1 MNMKI
6 NGIIAE
12 YHPFHNGHRY
22 QLLDAK
28 EALGADYT
36 VVLMSGNF
44 VQRGTLS
51 MFDKHIRTQMALR
64 GGADL
69 VLELPVSISTGSAEY
84 FATGAV
90 TLLNGLGCIDHLC
103 FGSESG
109 QLHTLSEAVN
119 ILTEEP
125 HAYREALRKELSLG
139 ASFPKARQLALLTC
153 LPHSAK
159 SSLQDG
165 PNDILAMEYLK
176 ALKLTKSSMLPYTT
190 GRKGSGYHETDICE
204 EFASA
209 TGIRNYFSGGQASM
223 EIPANQIPSESFAVL
238 SDYLKQN
245 RPLEPDAVSSMLY
258 YQLRS
263 LSETGYT
270 DYLDVSEDLSN
281 RIRKL
286 LPSYQGFTQF
296 CGLLK
301 TKDLTYSRVSRSLIH
316 ILLGIRQYSVKDD
329 SAFPGY
335 VRVLGFRKSA
345 APLLSALGKQS
356 SVTLLSKPADAG
368 TVLSAKDFSCFEKQM
383 FADAIYEQL
392 LSAASGRPPRNEYTI
407 SPRITE

>member
-1 MNMKI
+1 
-6 NGIIAE
+6 
-12 YHPFHNGHRY
+12 
-22 QLLDAK
+22 
-28 EALGADYT
+28 
-36 VVLMSGNF
+36 
-44 VQRGTLS
+44 
-51 MFDKHIRTQMALR
+51 
-64 GGADL
+64 
-69 VLELPVSISTGSAEY
+69 
-84 FATGAV
+84 
-90 TLLNGLGCIDHLC
+90 
-103 FGSESG
+103 
-109 QLHTLSEAVN
+109 
-119 ILTEEP
+119 
-125 HAYREALRKELSLG
+125 
-139 ASFPKARQLALLTC
+139 
-153 LPHSAK
+153 
-159 SSLQDG
+159 
-165 PNDILAMEYLK
+165 
-176 ALKLTKSSMLPYTT
+176 
-190 GRKGSGYHETDICE
+190 
-204 EFASA
+204 
-209 TGIRNYFSGGQASM
+209 M

-263 LSETGYT
+263 LLETGYT

>member
-1 MNMKI
+1 MKI

-12 YHPFHNGHRY
+12 YHPFHNGHLY

-28 EALGADYT
+28 GTLGADYT

-51 MFDKHIRTQMALR
+51 MFDKHVRTQMALL

-69 VLELPVSISTGSAEY
+69 VLELPASISTGSAEY

-109 QLHTLSEAVN
+109 NLHALSGAVN

-125 HAYREALRKELSLG
+125 VAYREALRKELSLG
-139 ASFPKARQLALLTC
+139 ASFPKARRQALLAC
-153 LPHSAK
+153 LPHTATTA
-159 SSLQDG
+159 LQDG

-176 ALKLTKSSMLPYTT
+176 ALKLTQSSMLPYTT
-190 GRKGSGYHETDICE
+190 KRSGSGYHETDICE

-209 TGIRNYFSGGQASM
+209 TGIRNHFSGGQASM
-223 EIPANQIPSESFAVL
+223 EILAKQIPPESLAVL

-263 LSETGYT
+263 LLETGYT

-316 ILLGIRQYSVKDD
+316 ILLGIRQYSVKDA

-345 APLLSALGKQS
+345 APLLSVLGKQS
-356 SVTLLSKPADAG
+356 SVTLLTKPADAG
-368 TVLSAKDFSCFEKQM
+368 AVLSANDFSCFQKQM
-383 FADAIYEQL
+383 FADALYEQL
-392 LSAASGRPPRNEYTI
+392 LSAVSGRPPRNEYTI
-407 SPRITE
+407 SPWITE